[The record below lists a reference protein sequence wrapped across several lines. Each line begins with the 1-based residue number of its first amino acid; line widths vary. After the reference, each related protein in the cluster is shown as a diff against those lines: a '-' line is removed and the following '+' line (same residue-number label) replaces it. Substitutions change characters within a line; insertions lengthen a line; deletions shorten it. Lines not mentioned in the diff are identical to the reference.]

1 MEISVKKFDQLTKKE
16 LYEVLKARCRVFVVE
31 QTCPYL
37 DPDGADYG
45 AYHLLAQENGE
56 IKAYLRFYKKDSD
69 TLQMGRVLTVA
80 RKTGLGN
87 VIIPSAVEYI
97 KNNLSESKIFIEAQT
112 YAVGFYAK
120 FGFKIRGEE
129 FLEDGIPH
137 TPMIL
142 NIK

>member
-1 MEISVKKFDQLTKKE
+1 MEISVKKFDELTKKE

-37 DPDGADYG
+37 DPDGKDYE
-45 AYHLLAQENGE
+45 AYHLLAQESGE
-56 IKAYLRFYKKDSD
+56 IKAYLRFFKKDRD

-87 VIIPSAVEYI
+87 VIIPAAVEYI
-97 KNNLSESKIFIEAQT
+97 KNNLPESKIFIEAQT
-112 YAVGFYAK
+112 YAMGFYAK
-120 FGFKIRGEE
+120 FGFKIRSEE

>member
-1 MEISVKKFDQLTKKE
+1 MEISVKKFDELTKKE

-37 DPDGADYG
+37 DPDGKDYE

-56 IKAYLRFYKKDSD
+56 IKAYLRFFKKDRD
-69 TLQMGRVLTVA
+69 TLQMGRVLTLA

-97 KNNLSESKIFIEAQT
+97 KNNMPESKIFIEAQT
-112 YAVGFYAK
+112 YATGFYAK
-120 FGFKIRGEE
+120 FGFKARGEE

-142 NIK
+142 NIR

>member
-1 MEISVKKFDQLTKKE
+1 
-16 LYEVLKARCRVFVVE
+16 
-31 QTCPYL
+31 
-37 DPDGADYG
+37 
-45 AYHLLAQENGE
+45 
-56 IKAYLRFYKKDSD
+56 
-69 TLQMGRVLTVA
+69 MGRVLTVA

-87 VIIPSAVEYI
+87 LIIPAALEYI
-97 KNNLSESKIFIEAQT
+97 KNNLPESKIFVEAQT
-112 YAVGFYAK
+112 YATGFYAK

>member
-1 MEISVKKFDQLTKKE
+1 MEISVKKFDELTKKE

-37 DPDGADYG
+37 DPDGKDYE

-56 IKAYLRFYKKDSD
+56 IKAYLRFFKKDRD
-69 TLQMGRVLTVA
+69 TLQMGRVLTLA

-97 KNNLSESKIFIEAQT
+97 KNNLPESKIFIEAQT
-112 YAVGFYAK
+112 YATDFYAK
-120 FGFKIRGEE
+120 FGFKVRGEE

-142 NIK
+142 NIR

>member
-1 MEISVKKFDQLTKKE
+1 MEISVKKFEELTKKE

-37 DPDGADYG
+37 DPDGKDYE

-56 IKAYLRFYKKDSD
+56 IKAYLRFFKKDRD
-69 TLQMGRVLTVA
+69 TLQMGIVLTLA

-87 VIIPSAVEYI
+87 LIIPAAVEYI
-97 KNNLSESKIFIEAQT
+97 KNNLPESKIFIEAQT
-112 YAVGFYAK
+112 YATGFYAK
-120 FGFKIRGEE
+120 FGFKVRGEE

>member
-1 MEISVKKFDQLTKKE
+1 MEISVKKIDELTKKE

-37 DPDGADYG
+37 DPDGKDYE

-56 IKAYLRFYKKDSD
+56 IKAYLRFFKKDRD

-97 KNNLSESKIFIEAQT
+97 KNNLPESKIFIEAQT
-112 YAVGFYAK
+112 YAMVFYAK

>member
-1 MEISVKKFDQLTKKE
+1 M
-16 LYEVLKARCRVFVVE
+16 LKARCRVFVVE

-37 DPDGADYG
+37 DPDGKDYE

-56 IKAYLRFYKKDSD
+56 IKAYLRFYKKDRD
-69 TLQMGRVLTVA
+69 TLQMGRVLTLA

-87 VIIPSAVEYI
+87 VIIPAAVEYI
-97 KNNLSESKIFIEAQT
+97 KNNLPESKIFVEAQT
-112 YAVGFYAK
+112 YATGFYAK
-120 FGFKIRGEE
+120 FGFEARGEE

-142 NIK
+142 NIR

>member
-1 MEISVKKFDQLTKKE
+1 MEISVKKFEELTKRE

-37 DPDGADYG
+37 DPDGKDYE

-56 IKAYLRFYKKDSD
+56 IKAYLRFYKKDRD

-87 VIIPSAVEYI
+87 VIIPSALEYI
-97 KNNLSESKIFIEAQT
+97 KNNLPESKIFIEAQT
-112 YAVGFYAK
+112 YATGFYAK
-120 FGFKIRGEE
+120 FGFKARGEE

-142 NIK
+142 NIR

>member
-1 MEISVKKFDQLTKKE
+1 MEISVKKFDELTKKE

-37 DPDGADYG
+37 DPDGADYE

-69 TLQMGRVLTVA
+69 TMQMGRVLTVA

-97 KNNLSESKIFIEAQT
+97 KNNLPESKIFIEAQT

-120 FGFKIRGEE
+120 FGFEIRGEE

-142 NIK
+142 NIR

>member
-1 MEISVKKFDQLTKKE
+1 MEISVKKFDELTKKE

-37 DPDGADYG
+37 DPDGKDYE

-56 IKAYLRFYKKDSD
+56 IKAYLRFFKKDRD

-97 KNNLSESKIFIEAQT
+97 KNNLPESKIFIEAQT
-112 YAVGFYAK
+112 YAMGFYTK
-120 FGFKIRGEE
+120 FGFKARGEE

>member
-1 MEISVKKFDQLTKKE
+1 MEISVKKFEELTKKE

-37 DPDGADYG
+37 DPDGADYE
-45 AYHLLAQENGE
+45 AYHLLVQENGE

-97 KNNLSESKIFIEAQT
+97 KNNLPESKIFVEAQT
-112 YAVGFYAK
+112 YAMGFYAK

>member
-37 DPDGADYG
+37 DPDGKDYE

-56 IKAYLRFYKKDSD
+56 IKAYLRFYKKDRD
-69 TLQMGRVLTVA
+69 TLQMGRVLTLA

-87 VIIPSAVEYI
+87 VIIPAAVEYI
-97 KNNLSESKIFIEAQT
+97 KNNLPESKIFIEAQT
-112 YAVGFYAK
+112 YAMGFYAK
-120 FGFKIRGEE
+120 FGFKARGEE

-142 NIK
+142 NIR

>member
-1 MEISVKKFDQLTKKE
+1 MEISVKKFDELTKKE

-37 DPDGADYG
+37 DPDGKDYE

-56 IKAYLRFYKKDSD
+56 IKAYLRFFKKDRD
-69 TLQMGRVLTVA
+69 TLQMGRVLTLA

-87 VIIPSAVEYI
+87 LIIPAAVEYI
-97 KNNLSESKIFIEAQT
+97 KNNLPESKIFIEAQT
-112 YAVGFYAK
+112 YATGFYAK
-120 FGFKIRGEE
+120 FGFKVRGEE